1 MKPILLLSSILI
13 IISIV
18 LTSCQN
24 KQDVNADGHRLPEY
38 LNDEY
43 VDLLAREIHIEKFPD
58 SVNMEFIKETS
69 ELRISL
75 MKKIEKYREKYQ
87 PKRAPNS
94 NNPSDKIK
102 SEMKCN
108 SSYNENLVRERFENL
123 SKDIYGISLA
133 HTNKYGPGECE
144 FVFLVNGYDNTKNR
158 GYTCTVKTGSG
169 KIIEASCEL
178 TKY

>member
-75 MKKIEKYREKYQ
+75 M
-87 PKRAPNS
+87 
-94 NNPSDKIK
+94 
-102 SEMKCN
+102 
-108 SSYNENLVRERFENL
+108 
-123 SKDIYGISLA
+123 
-133 HTNKYGPGECE
+133 
-144 FVFLVNGYDNTKNR
+144 
-158 GYTCTVKTGSG
+158 
-169 KIIEASCEL
+169 
-178 TKY
+178 